1 MALDDDS
8 YSNARFV
15 DAGERAGYT
24 YDASCQ
30 SGRTDDAAAMFSG
43 RLAYESFSTGVSVYV
58 SDMTSLIESEHDG
71 LLDRSWTLAI
81 NLGEQQTTMKIGERD
96 PLVLP
101 PSGAK
106 VVAVSDQLRM
116 TNRVSPGQHCRSL
129 LLTLSPGVVTDG
141 ELAEA
146 IEAATSGTHFSSAL
160 MTARLRY
167 LAACLAEPASSG
179 AAGRLLNESR
189 ALELLAHV
197 LGQTREAENLRSS
210 GLSQRDRFALGRV
223 RDVIHAA
230 PNREFTL
237 QGLATE
243 AGMSLSSLKAKF
255 PEAFGQTVFAYL
267 RGVRL
272 DYARDRI
279 VHDGWTI
286 SQAAH
291 FAGYR
296 HVGNFSKAFRRR
308 FGVRPVDVR

>member
-1 MALDDDS
+1 MTHDQDS

-24 YDASCQ
+24 YDASCE
-30 SGRTDDAAAMFSG
+30 SGLATNAAAMFSG
-43 RLAYESFSTGVSVYV
+43 RLAYESFSSGVSVYF

-81 NLGEQQTTMKIGERD
+81 NLGEQQTTMEMGERD
-96 PLVLP
+96 QLVLP

-116 TNRVSPGQHCRSL
+116 ANRVSPGQRCRSL
-129 LLTLSPGVVTDG
+129 LLTISPGVVTDS

-146 IEAATSGTHFSSAL
+146 IEAATCGTCFGSAV

-167 LAACLAEPASSG
+167 LAACLTEPASST
-179 AAGRLLNESR
+179 AAGRLLAESR

-197 LGQTREAENLRSS
+197 LGQTGGTETSRRGS
-210 GLSQRDRFALGRV
+210 LSQRDRFALERV

-230 PNREFTL
+230 PNTEFTL

-243 AGMSLSSLKAKF
+243 AGMSLSSLKTKF
-255 PEAFGQTVFAYL
+255 PEAFGQTVFAYV

-279 VHDGWTI
+279 VHYGWTV

-296 HVGNFSKAFRRR
+296 HVGNFSKAFRER
-308 FGVRPVDVR
+308 FGFRPADVR

>member
-1 MALDDDS
+1 MTLDQDS

-24 YDASCQ
+24 YNASYD
-30 SGRTDDAAAMFSG
+30 SGRADNAAAMFKG
-43 RLAYESFSTGVSVYV
+43 RLAYESFSTGVSVYF
-58 SDMTSLIESEHDG
+58 SDLTSLIESEHDG

-81 NLGEQQTTMKIGERD
+81 NLGEQQTTTKIGERD
-96 PLVLP
+96 QLVLP

-116 TNRVSPGQHCRSL
+116 ANRILPGLRCRSL
-129 LLTLSPGVVTDG
+129 LLTLSPGVVTDS
-141 ELAEA
+141 ELAEV
-146 IEAATSGTHFSSAL
+146 IEAATRGTQFSSL
-160 MTARLRY
+160 FMTAHLRY
-167 LAACLAEPASSG
+167 LAACLTEPASST
-179 AAGRLLNESR
+179 AAGRLLAESR

-197 LGQTREAENLRSS
+197 LAQTGETEASRSS
-210 GLSQRDRFALGRV
+210 NLSQRDRFALERV

-255 PEAFGQTVFAYL
+255 PEAFGQTVFEYL

-279 VHDGWTI
+279 VHDGWTV

-296 HVGNFSKAFRRR
+296 HVGNFSKAFRMR